1 MADTITNGAQA
12 LGLAA
17 SELAARPAADLQS
30 LGAAGAPAAGLTG
43 DHKDEAPRL
52 AGAEGFRDQGKAD
65 PDDCAHAGADGKRFA
80 TLQARLALRGFTL
93 TRVDAAGC
101 PVVYT
106 VTRWNL
112 ARELGALDAVAAFAD
127 MVGAP
132 A

>member
-1 MADTITNGAQA
+1 MRDHHQLGAPA
-12 LGLAA
+12 PGLAA
-17 SELAARPAADLQS
+17 PQP
-30 LGAAGAPAAGLTG
+30 AAGALAGLTA

-112 ARELGALDAVAAFAD
+112 ARELATLDAVAAFAD